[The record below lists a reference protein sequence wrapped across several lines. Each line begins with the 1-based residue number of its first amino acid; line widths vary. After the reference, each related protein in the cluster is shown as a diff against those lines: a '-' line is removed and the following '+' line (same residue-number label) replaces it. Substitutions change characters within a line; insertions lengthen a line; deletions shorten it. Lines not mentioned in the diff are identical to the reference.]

1 MGYLGNVPSEKF
13 LTTQKD
19 RFTGLTGSTVTLS
32 HSVSSISDIIVWVNS
47 VKQDYSSLS
56 VSGTTLTLGGN
67 LVSDDV
73 VQVAYIGR
81 TVGTK
86 APADGTVTN
95 DMLAGSIANSKLAN
109 SSITLN
115 GSAVSL
121 GGSATIGGTNTPSFS
136 AYNSS
141 QQSMGTGTNTKVE
154 FNTELF
160 DTDNAFA
167 SNTFT
172 VPSGKGGKY
181 WFGASVHFD
190 NASPSRYSLSLRI
203 NNVEKNLLEQGN
215 QGSYSGVQT
224 FAVFDLSASDTV
236 DAHFYHNGP
245 FAHNTYAGLQRQW
258 FKGFKLI

>member
-47 VKQDYSSLS
+47 VKQDYNSLS

-81 TVGTK
+81 TVGTTN
-86 APADGTVTN
+86 PATSSVTN
-95 DMLAGSIANSKLAN
+95 DMLAGSINENKLLGSIPNSKLAN

-121 GGSATIGGTNTPSFS
+121 GGSATVGGGITEADQWRMTSNQTSTGVITNLERVDTTGGG
-136 AYNSS
+136 YI
-141 QQSMGTGTNTKVE
+141 GTGM
-154 FNTELF
+154 
-160 DTDNAFA
+160 
-167 SNTFT
+167 SQSSGTFT
-172 VPSGKGGKY
+172 FPSTGIY
-181 WFGASVHFD
+181 
-190 NASPSRYSLSLRI
+190 LI
-203 NNVEKNLLEQGN
+203 NFVNFSKFVNFIKTICIIQIIN
-215 QGSYSGVQT
+215 
-224 FAVFDLSASDTV
+224 
-236 DAHFYHNGP
+236 
-245 FAHNTYAGLQRQW
+245 
-258 FKGFKLI
+258 II